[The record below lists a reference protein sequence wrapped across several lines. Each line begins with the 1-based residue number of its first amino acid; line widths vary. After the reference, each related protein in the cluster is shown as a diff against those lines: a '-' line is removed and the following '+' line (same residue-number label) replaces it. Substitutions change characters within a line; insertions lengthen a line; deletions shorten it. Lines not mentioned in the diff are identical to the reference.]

1 MNASEQ
7 RQQVQGTAGAHQADG
22 TIRVELDDGRCI
34 NAELSAK
41 IKVRFMAIVP
51 GARVRCE
58 LSPVVAGKARIVGLA
73 E

>member
-1 MNASEQ
+1 MNAPDR
-7 RQQVQGTAGAHQADG
+7 RQEVQGTAVKRQNDG
-22 TIRVELDDGRCI
+22 TFLVELNDGRCI
-34 NAELSAK
+34 YAELSAK

-58 LSPVVAGKARIVGLA
+58 LSPVSVGKARIVGLA

>member
-1 MNASEQ
+1 MNAPDR
-7 RQQVQGTAGAHQADG
+7 RQEVQGTAGERLNDG
-22 TIRVELDDGRCI
+22 TFLVELDDGRCI

-58 LSPVVAGKARIVGLA
+58 LSPVIVGKARIVGLA

>member
-1 MNASEQ
+1 MTNPVE
-7 RQQVQGTAGAHQADG
+7 RQEFKGTARERQPDG
-22 TIRVELDDGRCI
+22 TIRVDLDDGRCI

-41 IKVRFMAIVP
+41 IKVRFMVIVP
-51 GARVRCE
+51 GVRVRCE

>member
-1 MNASEQ
+1 MPERVLSLE
-7 RQQVQGTAGAHQADG
+7 GTAKVREENGMM
-22 TIRVELDDGRCI
+22 RVELDDGRCI
-34 NAELSAK
+34 YAEVSAK

-58 LSPVVAGKARIVGLA
+58 LSPVEAGRARIVGLA